1 MGLDIQYCNRTCICQ
16 WLSCMANNSPY
27 IFSAVRILDHESF
40 ESCFITAVGY
50 GWLFPL
56 PIKISC
62 ICRSLLLSS
71 LSLDDSVSLTILF
84 SVLFWL
90 FSDLTCLSCFS
101 ECSLFKGLV
110 SCTLQIWALIYL
122 VPCLRNNTGSS
133 SPKTLAGP
141 FHCEDEPHS

>member
-1 MGLDIQYCNRTCICQ
+1 MTRFYHLLLIGLDIQYCNRTCICQ

-50 GWLFPL
+50 GWFFPL

-90 FSDLTCLSCFS
+90 FSDFTCLSCFS

-110 SCTLQIWALIYL
+110 VLCRYGLWYILYH
-122 VPCLRNNTGSS
+122 V
-133 SPKTLAGP
+133 
-141 FHCEDEPHS
+141 